1 MVFGYII
8 IASFMLAM
16 SFYLIFRLNHLNKV
30 TDSIMKTDI
39 PSVENGEKLVDSLLE
54 QVRNEKKYLITNDDA
69 FLDLFDKKKRE
80 FLGRLKSIE
89 VSTKD
94 REKKVFINQIKELH
108 NKYLSMVSKEIVLVG
123 SEETLPHDSRYEAEI
138 KKTLD
143 QLTESINKL
152 TLALQTGLIKKIESI
167 SKNWI

>member
-8 IASFMLAM
+8 IALFMLAM

-39 PSVENGEKLVDSLLE
+39 PSVESGEKLVDSLLE

-80 FLGRLKSIE
+80 FLESSQGRI
-89 VSTKD
+89 
-94 REKKVFINQIKELH
+94 F
-108 NKYLSMVSKEIVLVG
+108 
-123 SEETLPHDSRYEAEI
+123 P
-138 KKTLD
+138 
-143 QLTESINKL
+143 
-152 TLALQTGLIKKIESI
+152 
-167 SKNWI
+167 

>member
-8 IASFMLAM
+8 IALFMLAM

-39 PSVENGEKLVDSLLE
+39 PSVENGEKLIDSLLE
-54 QVRNEKKYLITNDDA
+54 QIRNEKKYVITNDDA

-80 FLGRLKSIE
+80 FLVRLKSIE

-123 SEETLPHDSRYEAEI
+123 SAGIIP
-138 KKTLD
+138 
-143 QLTESINKL
+143 LTAVMKR
-152 TLALQTGLIKKIESI
+152 K
-167 SKNWI
+167 